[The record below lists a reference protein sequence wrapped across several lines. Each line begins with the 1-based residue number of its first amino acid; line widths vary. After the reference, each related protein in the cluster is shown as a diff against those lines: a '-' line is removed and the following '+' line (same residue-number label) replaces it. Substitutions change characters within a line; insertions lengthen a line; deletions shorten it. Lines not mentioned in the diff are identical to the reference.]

1 MNQYA
6 VLLLFL
12 LCCST
17 SLFAQTLQDD
27 FSDGDFTNNP
37 IWTGDVADFVV
48 TAGELV
54 TDNLG
59 NSATSYLSTPA
70 AIQDSTTWEFY
81 IRLEFDPSTS
91 NQARVYLQADDA
103 DLTSVNDGYYLQIG
117 ASGSTD
123 ALELY
128 RLDGGSATSIFT
140 ATVGAVATDPAIASV
155 RIVRDAVGNWE
166 VFADYAGGT
175 SYVSEG
181 TFTDATHTTGS
192 HFGVWARYT
201 TTRGNLFFFD
211 NIFCSPLFVDVV
223 PPSITSLSANSAT
236 ELEVQFDEIVELTSA
251 NNAANYTLSNGAN
264 VSAAARDAV
273 DFSLVR
279 LTTSPLASGQ
289 TYTLTATGVED
300 LNNNA
305 TNGAT
310 ANVTYV
316 NVQPA
321 AFQDIIINEIF
332 ADPSPQVGLPTEEY
346 IELYN
351 RSNKIIDLGGM
362 VFNDGSNKTLSTLL
376 LYPDSTVILT
386 ASSNVALFAPYGTT
400 MDIGSLT
407 LTNGGELLTLKDANN
422 VTIDS
427 VNYDDAWYQD
437 PIKDDGGWSLE
448 LINPN
453 LLCEGAA
460 NWIASTDP
468 NGGTPGQQNSVF
480 DNTPDTQA
488 PVLVNATFSSSTTV
502 LLDFDQNITPTSAGN
517 PAFYTIT
524 NNTVTAAVLNTMTQV
539 QLTLGTAMTDGI
551 RYTVTANGPAD
562 CSGNTTTSVDS
573 FDFFNVQP
581 AAFHDLLITEI
592 FADPSPQQGLP
603 DAEFIELHN
612 QSNKTIDLNGYTLFE
627 ATTRTLPSQLMRPGD
642 YVIVCA
648 AADAAAF
655 SPFGTVVP
663 VSNLSLTNSGEL
675 LQLYNASGA
684 TVDSVEY
691 SDDWYG
697 DDTKKDG
704 GWSLALINPN
714 LICKGGANWQASI
727 PAAGGTPGAQNQVWD
742 TSSDN
747 TPPSLTD
754 VRQFGP
760 NQILLTFDDILNASQ
775 VGNTSTYSIDQG
787 ANIITVV
794 VLSPSEVLLTLS
806 NVMVDQT
813 TYTVSITTIED
824 CVGNAASNLSGS
836 FTYFEAGAADRY
848 DIIIN
853 EIMSDPNPPVGL
865 PELEY
870 IELYNR
876 SNKIFNLQG
885 FTIQDRSSVVSTL
898 PFFILAPGEY
908 VTVYA
913 DGGASLVSFG
923 NALPTPTFPDLN
935 TSDEVILRDPTGEV
949 IDGVAYE
956 LFWYQNADK
965 DDGGWSLE
973 RMDPNRPC
981 EGASNWA
988 ASQDLA
994 GGTPAQANSIL
1005 MNNPD
1010 VQAPD
1015 LLRAFP
1021 VGADSLHLFF
1031 SEALDDTLGADPTN
1045 YTLVDINGTDLSNT
1059 ILSAEL
1065 VPPFYN
1071 KVILQL
1077 SQPLVLG
1084 TVYTL
1089 TAKSNVRDCVG
1100 NPVGL
1105 RNEAQLALP
1114 EPLLVGDLILNEVLS
1129 NPVTGG
1135 RDFVELYNRSNKY
1148 LNANDLVF
1156 SNAVVIDGN
1165 LANTTTLQTRT
1176 VDADFLIAPQSYVVF
1191 TEGPEQVMEQYNIAE
1206 GNNFLETDLP
1216 TYDDKEGSVFLYAAY
1231 DSMYLDQFG
1240 NPQIAYLVRPLDLLD
1255 YTADFHSP
1263 LIDDL
1268 NGVSLERIDFEK
1280 PTNDRNNWF
1289 SGATEVGYATP
1300 GYQNSARV
1308 RNTIIGDD
1316 IIELPTTTVSPDGD
1330 GFEDVLLI
1338 NYSTGELGY
1347 VATIDV
1353 YDAHGRLIRNLVNG
1367 ELLMRE
1373 GTLRWDGTDNN
1384 GNKARVGIHL
1394 LTVELFR
1401 PDGSVLRTK
1410 KTCVVAG
1417 RMN

>member
-1 MNQYA
+1 MMNQSI

-12 LCCST
+12 LLCSKT
-17 SLFAQTLQDD
+17 LLAQTLQDD

-37 IWTGDVADFVV
+37 TWTGDVSEFAV
-48 TAGELV
+48 TAGEL
-54 TDNLG
+54 TTNNLG
-59 NSATSYLSTPA
+59 NSATSYLSTAA

-81 IRLEFDPSTS
+81 LRLGFAPSTS

-103 DLTSVNDGYYLQIG
+103 DLTTANNGYYLQIG

-123 ALELY
+123 ALEFY
-128 RLDGGSATSIFT
+128 RLDGGNATSIFT
-140 ATVGAVATDPAIASV
+140 ATTGAVANSPTVSV
-155 RIVRDAVGNWE
+155 RVVRDAAGNWE
-166 VFADYAGGT
+166 VWADYTGGT

-181 TFTDATHTTGS
+181 TFTDATHSSGS
-192 HFGVWARYT
+192 HFGVWAKYT
-201 TTRGNLFFFD
+201 TTRGDKFFFD
-211 NIFCSPLFVDVV
+211 NIFCSPLLVDIA
-223 PPSITSLSANSAT
+223 PPTITSLSANSAT
-236 ELEVQFDEIVELTSA
+236 ELEVQFDETVTLTSA
-251 NNAANYTLSNGAN
+251 NTAANYTLDNGAI
-264 VSAAARDAV
+264 VTAAQRDAA
-273 DFSLVR
+273 DFTLVR
-279 LTTSPLASGQ
+279 LTTSTLTSGQ
-289 TYTLTATGVED
+289 NYTLTVTGVED
-300 LNNNA
+300 NNNNA

-310 ANVTYV
+310 ANVTYI
-316 NVQPA
+316 NAQPA

-346 IELYN
+346 VELYN
-351 RSNKIIDLGGM
+351 RSNKIINLNGL
-362 VFNDGSNKTLSTLL
+362 VFNDGSDKTLPNYL
-376 LYPDSTVILT
+376 LYPDSIVILV
-386 ASSNVALFAPYGTT
+386 ANSNTGLFTPYGSTVG
-400 MDIGSLT
+400 INSLT
-407 LTNGGELLTLKDANN
+407 LTNGGELLTLKTTSG
-422 VTIDS
+422 VPIDS
-427 VNYDDAWYQD
+427 VDYQLSWYQD
-437 PIKDDGGWSLE
+437 AVKDNGGWSLE
-448 LINPN
+448 LINPT
-453 LLCEGAA
+453 LLCEGAS
-460 NWIASTDP
+460 NWIASINA

-488 PVLVNATFSSSTTV
+488 PTLQNAHFSSSTTV
-502 LLDFDQNITPTSAGN
+502 LLDFDQAITLASASNI
-517 PAFYTIT
+517 AFYTIN
-524 NNTVTAAVLNTMTQV
+524 NNTIVAAGLSTTTQV
-539 QLTLGTAMTDGI
+539 QLTLGSPMIDGD
-551 RYTVTANGPAD
+551 RYTITVNGVAD
-562 CSGNTTTSVDS
+562 CSGNSTTGVDS

-592 FADPSPQQGLP
+592 FADPSPQVGLP
-603 DAEFIELHN
+603 DAEYLELYN

-642 YVIVCA
+642 YVIVCKA
-648 AADAAAF
+648 SDQTLFA
-655 SPFGTVVP
+655 SYGTVVP

-684 TVDSVEY
+684 TIDSVEY
-691 SDDWYG
+691 SDDWY
-697 DDTKKDG
+697 KDPNKDNG

-714 LICKGGANWQASI
+714 LLCKGGENWQASVA
-727 PAAGGTPGAQNQVWD
+727 AAGGTPGSENLIWD
-742 TSSDN
+742 TSIDN
-747 TPPSLTD
+747 VPPSLST

-760 NQILLTFDDILNASQ
+760 NQVLLTFDDVLNPIQ
-775 VGNTSTYSIDQG
+775 VGATSTYSMDQG

-794 VLSPSEVLLTLS
+794 VLSPKEVLLTLS
-806 NVMVDQT
+806 SPMVDQT
-813 TYTVSITTIED
+813 TYTVSVATIED
-824 CVGNAASNLSGS
+824 CVGNAANNLRGS
-836 FTYFEAGAADRY
+836 FTYFEAGAAKRY
-848 DIIIN
+848 DIVIN

-870 IELYNR
+870 VELYNR
-876 SNKIFNLQG
+876 SNKTFNLQG
-885 FTIQDRSSVVSTL
+885 FTIQDRSSVVGTL

-908 VTVYA
+908 VVVYA
-913 DGGASLVSFG
+913 DGGASLTSFG
-923 NALPTPTFPDLN
+923 NALAVPTFPDLN

-981 EGASNWA
+981 EGATNWA

-994 GGTPAQANSIL
+994 GGTPAQPNSIL
-1005 MNNPD
+1005 VNNPD

-1021 VGADSLHLFF
+1021 IEADSLHLFF

-1045 YTLVDINGTDLSNT
+1045 YELVDASGTDLSNT
-1059 ILSAEL
+1059 ITRAEL

-1071 KVILQL
+1071 KVILTL
-1077 SQPLVLG
+1077 TQPLVLG

-1089 TAKSNVRDCVG
+1089 TAKSQVRDCMG

-1105 RNEAQLALP
+1105 RNKVQLALP
-1114 EPLLVGDLILNEVLS
+1114 EALVVGDLILNEVLA

-1135 RDFVELYNRSNKY
+1135 KDFVELYNRSNKY

-1156 SNAVVIDGN
+1156 SNAIVVDGN
-1165 LANTTTLQTRT
+1165 LANTTTLQTRPID
-1176 VDADFLIAPQSYVVF
+1176 VDFLIAPQSYVVF
-1191 TEGPEQVMEQYNIAE
+1191 SEGPEQVLEYYNITE
-1206 GNNFLETDLP
+1206 DDNFVEVDLP
-1216 TYDDKEGSVFLYAAY
+1216 TYGDRDGSVFLYAAY
-1231 DSMYLDQFG
+1231 DSLYLDQFG
-1240 NPQIAYLVRPLDLLD
+1240 NSQIAYLVRPLDRLD
-1255 YTADFHSP
+1255 YDRDFHSP

-1300 GYQNSARV
+1300 GYKNSAQV
-1308 RNTIIGDD
+1308 SNTIVGDNL
-1316 IIELPTTTVSPDGD
+1316 IELPTKTVSPDGD
-1330 GFEDVLLI
+1330 GYEDVLLI
-1338 NYSTGELGY
+1338 NYTTGELGY
-1347 VATIDV
+1347 VATIDI

-1367 ELLMRE
+1367 ELLLRE

-1384 GNKARVGIHL
+1384 GGKARLGIHVI
-1394 LTVELFR
+1394 TVELFR

-1417 RMN
+1417 RL